1 MRAIPS
7 ARRESPP
14 AQRARAR
21 AVVGDSRTQT
31 KHAMVSQSSRGRA
44 PSPGAASHRSGYISR
59 GQRWWRAGPQHGSQ
73 AHRLSDMQVL
83 SSFREGPPVLPSSRT
98 SVGAFGTPTV
108 PLSARRSSSSDV
120 PILLP
125 LTVFLV
131 LTREHTQSHQT
142 DRCAGRGTCL
152 ARAVVDQ
159 RRASL
164 VSQPRRSQHPSQM

>member
-21 AVVGDSRTQT
+21 AVVGDPRAHKRSTQWS
-31 KHAMVSQSSRGRA
+31 VRA
-44 PSPGAASHRSGYISR
+44 HVDGLPLREPRHTDRVTSAEDSG
-59 GQRWWRAGPQHGSQ
+59 RAGPQHGSQ

-98 SVGAFGTPTV
+98 SVGAFGTPPV

-152 ARAVVDQ
+152 ARAVVDRAA
-159 RRASL
+159 RRGGAA
-164 VSQPRRSQHPSQM
+164 PARA

>member
-1 MRAIPS
+1 
-7 ARRESPP
+7 
-14 AQRARAR
+14 
-21 AVVGDSRTQT
+21 
-31 KHAMVSQSSRGRA
+31 MVSQSSRGRA
-44 PSPGAASHRSGYISR
+44 PSLGAASHRSGYISR

-164 VSQPRRSQHPSQM
+164 VSQPRRSQHPSQMSSHRRRRRCGASTSVDALSAAHGC